1 MEVCFCNQAAEEARR
16 NRLMRDMAQLRLQVG
31 DAGSSLK
38 IGRVVAEMSETRK
51 GRGSSLL
58 PSHTE
63 AISPFCKDRIIEYL
77 KLERT
82 HRDHQAQLPAPRRA
96 I

>member
-1 MEVCFCNQAAEEARR
+1 
-16 NRLMRDMAQLRLQVG
+16 MRDMAQLRLQVG

-38 IGRVVAEMSETRK
+38 TGRVVAEMSETRK

-63 AISPFCKDRIIEYL
+63 AVSLFCTDRITEYL
-77 KLERT
+77 ELERT
-82 HRDHQAQLPAPRRA
+82 HRDHRVQLPAPRRA